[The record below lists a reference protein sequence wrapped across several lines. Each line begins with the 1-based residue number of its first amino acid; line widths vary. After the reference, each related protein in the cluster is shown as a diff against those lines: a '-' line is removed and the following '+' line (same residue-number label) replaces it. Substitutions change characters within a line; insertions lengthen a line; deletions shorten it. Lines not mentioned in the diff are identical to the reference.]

1 MQNITETEYT
11 DYYEPSIDK
20 VIGESDSII
29 CRPFPSL
36 EVICK
41 RREDSFRAKYYKIK
55 KNFKI
60 KKPEP
65 IYFNEYKLNLK
76 CSIENNMGKNCF

>member
-1 MQNITETEYT
+1 MGASFNAMYNIQSTEYT

-55 KNFKI
+55 KFLN
-60 KKPEP
+60 KKK
-65 IYFNEYKLNLK
+65 NLNQFV
-76 CSIENNMGKNCF
+76 SMNIN